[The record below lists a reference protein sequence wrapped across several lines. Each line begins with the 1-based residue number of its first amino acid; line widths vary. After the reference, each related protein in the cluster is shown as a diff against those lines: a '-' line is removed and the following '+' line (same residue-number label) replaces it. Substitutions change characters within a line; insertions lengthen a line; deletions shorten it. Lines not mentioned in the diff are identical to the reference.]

1 MGFIPGL
8 EGWFNIHKS
17 VEVINHINR
26 MKGKNHLIILID
38 AKIAST
44 TSNMIKTQKKLGVEG
59 MYFNVIKGIY
69 DRLVAYIILNG
80 EKQKVFL

>member
-1 MGFIPGL
+1 
-8 EGWFNIHKS
+8 
-17 VEVINHINR
+17 

-59 MYFNVIKGIY
+59 MYFNVVKGTY

-80 EKQKVFL
+80 EKQKVLPLKSGTRQGAHSCPLY